1 MPHTTVRVM
10 AESDRLREAWAL
22 CCGLLRYIWEPDT
35 SWPYIIGSTPKGTP
49 RQVLRRQERLFV
61 SDQVLAEL
69 VQLVIASDAEASQRV
84 GDLSPISSAARE
96 SPMVSQ
102 VVSLCEG
109 LNESGPDED
118 FLIRLCEVIEG
129 GRVEL
134 PQTWAKLDRFA
145 EQLIDSYSK
154 VAARF
159 TIRT

>member
-1 MPHTTVRVM
+1 
-10 AESDRLREAWAL
+10 
-22 CCGLLRYIWEPDT
+22 
-35 SWPYIIGSTPKGTP
+35 
-49 RQVLRRQERLFV
+49 
-61 SDQVLAEL
+61 
-69 VQLVIASDAEASQRV
+69 
-84 GDLSPISSAARE
+84 
-96 SPMVSQ
+96 MVSQ